1 MSLDTLGIRF
11 ERLHDTGHLGY
22 RQRGLLRQWR
32 SSLVLLRRGLSQV
45 RNTFSHS
52 CDITGETCAYGAK
65 NTEGYITLPRAPRLR
80 NSSCL
85 IRTPRRNLSGYSLRI
100 SAHPVFAGQALIVLG
115 S

>member
-1 MSLDTLGIRF
+1 LGIRF

-32 SSLVLLRRGLSQV
+32 SFLVLLRRGLSQV

-52 CDITGETCAYGAK
+52 CDITGETSAYGAK
-65 NTEGYITLPRAPRLR
+65 NTEGYITLPALRASEIAPV
-80 NSSCL
+80 L
-85 IRTPRRNLSGYSLRI
+85 IRTPRQNLPGYSLRI

>member
-1 MSLDTLGIRF
+1 MILDTLGIRF
-11 ERLHDTGHLGY
+11 ERLHDIGHLGY

-32 SSLVLLRRGLSQV
+32 SFSVLLRRGLSQV

-52 CDITGETCAYGAK
+52 CDITGETSEYGAK
-65 NTEGYITLPRAPRLR
+65 NTEGYITLLALHASEIGPVF
-80 NSSCL
+80 
-85 IRTPRRNLSGYSLRI
+85 RTPRRNFPGYSLRI